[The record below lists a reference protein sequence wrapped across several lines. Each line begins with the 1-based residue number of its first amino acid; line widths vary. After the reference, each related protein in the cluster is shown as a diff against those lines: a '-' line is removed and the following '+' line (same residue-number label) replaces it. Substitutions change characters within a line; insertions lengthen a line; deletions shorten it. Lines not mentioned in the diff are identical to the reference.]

1 MYIDSV
7 MNYTGSKYKLLDQI
21 LPNFDYSKRYFIDMF
36 AGGGSVYLNVLDKYE
51 KILVNDIISDLI
63 GIHEGLILGDKII
76 EETKILCPGKEDK
89 LKFNELR
96 DSYNENPTPSKLW
109 AL

>member
-36 AGGGSVYLNVLDKYE
+36 AG
-51 KILVNDIISDLI
+51 
-63 GIHEGLILGDKII
+63 
-76 EETKILCPGKEDK
+76 TRR
-89 LKFNELR
+89 FNFR
-96 DSYNENPTPSKLW
+96 
-109 AL
+109 